1 MLHNLLRNIIPIVA
15 VVCISCTS
23 SKKTTASVSR
33 DELKGTWQLDD
44 ITYEGLPQSQKVK
57 LTLLDEGS
65 ETCLKGSRWVLPNN
79 GNGSYTIY
87 STDQGCT
94 PGQRNIVWSYRVE
107 SDQPIFQFKKLPG
120 GIKAKDLAEGYKF
133 SVVDAT
139 DANLK
144 LRSDVNFEGS
154 TISISYLFSKK

>member
-1 MLHNLLRNIIPIVA
+1 MLHILLRNIIPIVA

-79 GNGSYTIY
+79 GNGSYTIN
-87 STDQGCT
+87 SNDQGCA

-120 GIKAKDLAEGYKF
+120 GVKAKDVAEGYKF

>member
-1 MLHNLLRNIIPIVA
+1 MLHILLRNIFPIVA

-33 DELKGTWQLDD
+33 DDLKGTWQLDN

-79 GNGSYTIY
+79 GNGSYTIN
-87 STDQGCT
+87 SNDPGCT
-94 PGQRNIVWSYRVE
+94 PGERNIVWSYQVE
-107 SDQPIFQFKKLPG
+107 NGQPIFQYKKLPG
-120 GIKAKDLAEGYKF
+120 GVKAKDVAEGYKL
-133 SVVDAT
+133 SIVDAN

-154 TISISYLFSKK
+154 TITINYFFSKK